1 MPRLPIIAAFL
12 CLAPL
17 GAYADSAVSYES
29 EIKPIFREHCMG
41 CHNADKR
48 KGGLALD
55 SYAATIEGGSSGE
68 VVYEGD
74 AESSRLYQLVN
85 HDDGPEMPPQQ
96 DPIAAAKRD
105 LIKRWISEGLAEQSG
120 TAKKAQKKVALSFQP
135 IESGDSLGPM
145 PNGLTQQPFVVT
157 ERAAAVAALATSHR
171 APLLAVGGQQQVAIY
186 RSDTTELLGVVPF
199 PEGNPHVVRFSRDGS
214 LLVIGGGR
222 GANNGHVALHKV
234 ADGERLIR
242 IGDELDVVLAA
253 DIDSSLS
260 YVVLGGPSKTAKIFD
275 ARTGDELHKITK
287 HTDWV
292 TATEFSPDGKFLA
305 TADRAGGLIV
315 WEAATAR
322 EYQVFEGHKSCITQI
337 SWRADSKVFAT
348 GAEEGNIR
356 IWDPEKVKPVRNF
369 AHGGGVTSLQMT
381 SDGGLISGGR
391 DRRVKRWDGNGKQ
404 QTAYAP
410 AADMITQ
417 VAMTNDRTRVFA
429 GDWTGAV
436 RIFETDNAKHVL
448 ELTANPPTL
457 EARLEKA
464 KSRLAVEQAK
474 VRVVIDKTKKLDA
487 AVIAAQKKYHA
498 AVQRLA
504 SVEHKARVAS
514 QKIYDLVRLREN
526 DEVEDDAAVRK
537 RLAAMQHGWN
547 NHLKAT
553 TEAYIRISRQSAS
566 LQKARAVLESSRREL
581 AKTQQTLTT
590 PRLRVQELT
599 SMTQQP

>member
-1 MPRLPIIAAFL
+1 MPRFKLIAAFL
-12 CLAPL
+12 CLVPL
-17 GAYADSAVSYES
+17 GAHADSAISYEN

-55 SYAATIEGGSSGE
+55 TYAATIEGGSSGE

-96 DPIAAAKRD
+96 DPIADAKRE

-145 PNGLTQQPFVVT
+145 PNGLSQQPFVVT
-157 ERAAAVAALATSHR
+157 ERAAAVAALATSLR

-222 GANNGHVALHKV
+222 GANNGHVALHNV
-234 ADGERLIR
+234 SDGERLIR
-242 IGDELDVVLAA
+242 IGDELDVVLTA
-253 DIDSSLS
+253 DIDNSLS

-275 ARTGDELHKITK
+275 ARTGDELHRITK

-315 WEAATAR
+315 WEATTAR

-356 IWDPEKVKPVRNF
+356 IWNPEKVKPVRNF

-381 SDGGLISGGR
+381 SDGGLVSGGR

-404 QTAYAP
+404 QTAYEP

-417 VAMTNDRTRVFA
+417 VTMTNDRTRVFA

-448 ELTANPPTL
+448 KLSANPPTL
-457 EARLEKA
+457 ESRLEKA
-464 KSRLAVEQAK
+464 KARLAAEQAK
-474 VRVVIDKTKKLDA
+474 VQVVIDKTKKLDA
-487 AVIAAQKKYHA
+487 AVIAAEKQYHA

-504 SVEHKARVAS
+504 SAEHNARVAS
-514 QKIYDLVRLREN
+514 QKIYALVRLREN
-526 DEVEDDAAVRK
+526 DEVEDDANVRK

-553 TEAYIRISRQSAS
+553 TAAYIDITRKSAS
-566 LQKARAVLESSRREL
+566 LRKARAVMETSRREM

-590 PRLRVQELT
+590 PRMRVQELT
-599 SMTQQP
+599 SMIQQP